1 MESFK
6 KWMDRVVG
14 KRPDI
19 TADWST
25 TNAETLVPVKN
36 TRKRAHPTNPVE

>member
-25 TNAETLVPVKN
+25 TNAETLV
-36 TRKRAHPTNPVE
+36 AHPTNPVE

>member
-25 TNAETLVPVKN
+25 TNAETLVPV
-36 TRKRAHPTNPVE
+36 RACLNFI

>member
-25 TNAETLVPVKN
+25 TNAETLGNYSAVG
-36 TRKRAHPTNPVE
+36 A

>member
-25 TNAETLVPVKN
+25 TTGMKTKCTMWVW
-36 TRKRAHPTNPVE
+36 R